1 MGKNSK
7 TIISEDCN
15 IIFSSLG
22 DKLEKLNNSSVYVT
36 GGSGFLGS
44 WVYEIINFLNLSLS
58 YNIKLYLLDRKPKPE
73 YIALSKNIE
82 YLQAD
87 VRSISDIPEDVNYI
101 IHAASSPDSKF
112 NSINP
117 LETMTSITEGTTS
130 ILHVASRLSDL
141 KNFLFVSSSDIYSH
155 SNQDSISEDSAGVPF
170 NLSTG
175 SFHSEAKRYA
185 EMICGAARNEVRMPI
200 TTIRPFT
207 FCGPYQSLDAP
218 WAINN
223 FINDIINDREIK
235 ILGDGSTLR
244 SYMYGSDFAAWCLVI
259 MLEGQS
265 GEIFNVGSNDAI
277 SLLDLAKKVSDNSF
291 KKPNILTNTSL
302 TESISSGNLVP
313 SILKAQDR
321 FKLSIYTSIDE
332 AINKSIRWY
341 EDNL

>member
-1 MGKNSK
+1 
-7 TIISEDCN
+7 
-15 IIFSSLG
+15 
-22 DKLEKLNNSSVYVT
+22 
-36 GGSGFLGS
+36 
-44 WVYEIINFLNLSLS
+44 
-58 YNIKLYLLDRKPKPE
+58 
-73 YIALSKNIE
+73 
-82 YLQAD
+82 
-87 VRSISDIPEDVNYI
+87 
-101 IHAASSPDSKF
+101 
-112 NSINP
+112 
-117 LETMTSITEGTTS
+117 
-130 ILHVASRLSDL
+130 
-141 KNFLFVSSSDIYSH
+141 
-155 SNQDSISEDSAGVPF
+155 
-170 NLSTG
+170 
-175 SFHSEAKRYA
+175 
-185 EMICGAARNEVRMPI
+185 MPI